1 MINKSM
7 SSNINDQNATFDI
20 KNFKKKFSTPHAYSP
35 HIINEIINN
44 QRLKLNL

>member
-7 SSNINDQNATFDI
+7 SSNINDQNVTFDI

>member
-1 MINKSM
+1 MTNKSM
-7 SSNINDQNATFDI
+7 NSNITDQNAALDI